1 MKKVFLVFI
10 TIILVVNAGMFL
22 TGNRHLYKAIYHT
35 YADID
40 DYKIFENNTIAAT
53 SGAPWNLHT
62 SYNKSTMLQDFD
74 TLMEAWDS
82 KAFVIIKN
90 DSLLFEKYWDGYND
104 TTISGSFSVAKS
116 IVNVLVGCALRE
128 GKIRSLDDA
137 VGNYID
143 EFNIGANNKIT
154 IRHLLQMAS
163 GLEWDEA
170 YSSAFSI
177 TTKAYYGTDLYNL
190 CANLQAREAPGKV
203 FNYQSCNSELLGMIV
218 IKATGMSLA
227 AYAAQKLWIPLQAE
241 HKALWSVDRKDGL
254 EKAYCCFNATAR
266 DFARIGKLYLQMGN
280 YNGQQ
285 IVDTSFVINSTTPN
299 QLAESDGTPCL
310 RYGLHWWCIN
320 KNGIQCYFARGILG
334 QYIFVFP
341 SLNAIA
347 VRLGNG
353 RGEPTPDKQ
362 LTDIH
367 FYVDQTVAL
376 CKK

>member
-40 DYKIFENNTIAAT
+40 DYKIFENNTIAAN

-143 EFNIGANNKIT
+143 EFNIGVNNKIT
-154 IRHLLQMAS
+154 IRC
-163 GLEWDEA
+163 
-170 YSSAFSI
+170 SSCCCINLKTFSKIEKGRLYVIFI
-177 TTKAYYGTDLYNL
+177 TIIA
-190 CANLQAREAPGKV
+190 KV
-203 FNYQSCNSELLGMIV
+203 FLAIT
-218 IKATGMSLA
+218 IKIFKNLA
-227 AYAAQKLWIPLQAE
+227 
-241 HKALWSVDRKDGL
+241 
-254 EKAYCCFNATAR
+254 N
-266 DFARIGKLYLQMGN
+266 
-280 YNGQQ
+280 
-285 IVDTSFVINSTTPN
+285 
-299 QLAESDGTPCL
+299 
-310 RYGLHWWCIN
+310 
-320 KNGIQCYFARGILG
+320 
-334 QYIFVFP
+334 
-341 SLNAIA
+341 
-347 VRLGNG
+347 
-353 RGEPTPDKQ
+353 
-362 LTDIH
+362 
-367 FYVDQTVAL
+367 
-376 CKK
+376 